1 MHVLSLSA
9 LKGGVGKTTMTLGL
23 ASAAMAK
30 GLRTLVVDLDPQCNT
45 STGLGAAGDLEYSVA
60 EVLKKPRHNTVLKA
74 IVAASWAK
82 GQTGKLDVLVAQP
95 HLTNLNIAKP
105 SFKQLWHL
113 EEALAKVENDYDLVL
128 IDTPPSINALTRM
141 AWVAS
146 DRVLLVTEPT
156 FNSVLGVEQGVK
168 ALEEIRKQV
177 NRQVSLAGVVV
188 NRLRRSLAEHQF
200 RMNELSDIYGD
211 LLIDVAFEEKAAVS
225 QSQGAG
231 RAIHSWPGQSAAKI
245 ANQFDQLLAKL
256 EESFLTEDPK
266 RARERRSGKT
276 RNRYAHRSQAS
287 VKDEKAHGR
296 RAAAKIDAK
305 AERIELHEQKVI
317 SPEYE
322 EKFNEVLKQTL
333 TEKQIKSL
341 KNQSNDE
348 D

>member
-1 MHVLSLSA
+1 MHVLSISA
-9 LKGGVGKTTMTLGL
+9 LKGGVGKTTITLGL

-45 STGLGAAGDLEYSVA
+45 STGLGAAGDYKYSVA
-60 EVLKKPRHNTVLKA
+60 EVLKKPRHNSVMKA

-82 GQTGKLDVLVAQP
+82 GQTGKLDVMTAQP
-95 HLTNLNIAKP
+95 RLTNLNISKP

-113 EEALAKVENDYDLVL
+113 EEGLSHVERDYDLVL

-177 NRQVSLAGVVV
+177 NRQVSLAGVLV
-188 NRLRRSLAEHQF
+188 NRLRPSLAEHQF
-200 RMNELSDIYGD
+200 RMNELAEIYAD
-211 LLIDVAFEEKAAVS
+211 QLLEVVFEEKAAIS

-245 ANQFDQLLAKL
+245 ANQFDLLLARL
-256 EESFLTEDPK
+256 EESFLNEELK
-266 RARERRSGKT
+266 RGRERQSGKS
-276 RNRYAHRSQAS
+276 RNRYAHRTQQQDIS
-287 VKDEKAHGR
+287 KAHGR
-296 RAAAKIDAK
+296 RAAAKIDAQ
-305 AERIELHEQKVI
+305 AERIEMTEQKVI

-322 EKFNEVLKQTL
+322 EKFNEVLRQTL
-333 TEKQIKSL
+333 TEKQIRKL
-341 KNQSNDE
+341 KNQATEE